1 MRESHRDGRLTDAHG
16 QRRLGLATGSYTR
29 RRLTDDAADQS
40 APEPGEPAAA
50 DPGRPA
56 RPKLRRRPLGYRRGD
71 VDEAFAAR
79 DAELAEL
86 RQDIAALWLAFAQ
99 HDRMIRTLGG
109 EAPPPATEQPAPATA
124 PERSAAPDSAER
136 STTEAE
142 AESIGNQLSE
152 LDEVLAAIEMATKTL
167 EHTYADEI
175 GTSRAAAEDIADEGD
190 GEGDGEAEA
199 GSKPDEA

>member
-1 MRESHRDGRLTDAHG
+1 
-16 QRRLGLATGSYTR
+16 
-29 RRLTDDAADQS
+29 LTDDAADQS

-50 DPGRPA
+50 DLERPA

-86 RQDIAALWLAFAQ
+86 KQDIAALWLAFAQ

-124 PERSAAPDSAER
+124 PERSAAPDPAER

-167 EHTYADEI
+167 EHTYSEEI
-175 GTSRAAAEDIADEGD
+175 EASRGGATEKPATEPSAED
-190 GEGDGEAEA
+190 AEEP
-199 GSKPDEA
+199 GTEEEKG